1 MGPSKGPGPPRDGT
15 RRAKVARS
23 PRDSSL
29 MAASDLSVCF
39 LGAGRI
45 NASHIRTLRRLR
57 PRAAIAVASRDPER
71 ARAFAARVGA
81 AQHFGSYEEAIGSR
95 CDAVVIGVPPRG
107 HARLVEL
114 ALAADKHI
122 LVEKPVFATFS
133 ELTAAW
139 PAMTAHRRAV
149 MVAENLHYA
158 PFHRRL
164 KTLLADATL
173 GRPLVLDLVRLGRSR
188 PTGWRADPAEMPLG
202 ALHEGGVHWIRKLL
216 DLAAVFEN
224 GQLDHVVDVYAV
236 APPAPVTPT
245 PGEDTMMI
253 VARHRSG
260 LASRLLHTWAVPW
273 RFPPF
278 DMSKVM
284 LEHGALYF
292 EARGLFGRF
301 YTRAGRSLLW
311 PDLRDAA
318 GYQAMWRDFLAAVE
332 DARPPDLTLAH
343 IFADFAYMD
352 AAYRSLASHRP
363 ESPIP
368 IPPPREAG

>member
-1 MGPSKGPGPPRDGT
+1 MS
-15 RRAKVARS
+15 
-23 PRDSSL
+23 
-29 MAASDLSVCF
+29 ASDLSVCF
-39 LGAGRI
+39 LGTGRI
-45 NASHIRTLRRLR
+45 NARHIGTLRRLR
-57 PRAAIAVASRDPER
+57 PRAAISVASRDPER

-81 AQHFGSYEEAIGSR
+81 GAGAYFGSYEQAIASA
-95 CDAVVIGVPPRG
+95 CDVVVIGVPPRA
-107 HARLVEL
+107 HRSLVEL

-122 LVEKPVFATFS
+122 LVEKPVFATFA
-133 ELTAAW
+133 ELEAAW
-139 PAMTAHRRAV
+139 PALTAHRRAV

-158 PFHRRL
+158 PFQRRL
-164 KTLLADATL
+164 KTLLADVAL

-216 DLAAVFEN
+216 DLAAVFEK
-224 GQLDHVVDVYAV
+224 GRLDHVVDVYAT

-260 LASRLLHTWAVPW
+260 LSSRLLHTWAVPW

-292 EARGLFGRF
+292 DARGIFGRF
-301 YTRAGRSLLW
+301 YGPAGRSLVW
-311 PDLRDAA
+311 PNIRDAA
-318 GYQAMWRDFLAAVE
+318 GYTAMWRDFLGAVE
-332 DARPPDLTLAH
+332 DGRPTELSLAH

-352 AAYRSLASHRP
+352 AAYRSLSSHRP
-363 ESPIP
+363 ESPRTP
-368 IPPPREAG
+368 AA